1 MKSYRLGRFANQ
13 TIISLHFFTLHD
25 IELQG
30 SQEALAFD
38 VINRVVPC
46 LYIVHQQLFSM
57 GCVDVQILHVLAAAD
72 CFALLTILIL
82 YFAFCAIAL
91 Y

>member
-13 TIISLHFFTLHD
+13 TIIFTLHD

-38 VINRVVPC
+38 VINRVVAC
-46 LYIVHQQLFSM
+46 LYVVHQQLFSM
-57 GCVDVQILHVLAAAD
+57 GCVDVQILHV
-72 CFALLTILIL
+72 
-82 YFAFCAIAL
+82 Y
-91 Y
+91 